1 MHTYYRLCKGGSK
14 MAFELVQQIVNKE
27 SESARKKSREQLDL
41 IREENRVSWLVL
53 RQMAVKLFGKEK
65 GLSLSEIR
73 KLKEE
78 IKRNGS
84 S

>member
-1 MHTYYRLCKGGSK
+1 
-14 MAFELVQQIVNKE
+14 MAFELLHQIVNKE
-27 SESARKKSREQLDL
+27 SESARRKSREQLDL

-73 KLKEE
+73 KLKES
-78 IKRNGS
+78 IKCVNNS
-84 S
+84 CIKK